1 MGDYTFLSNIDIL
14 SIKQVEISKPM
25 TPLWPC
31 EVKSQK
37 EQISFQEGSI
47 VRAKAPSTTHP
58 LIDSTSCDPIP
69 VRTLKDKCISSQV
82 ATERLTNYVVP
93 LAVCL
98 LKTYVI
104 SCPANA
110 ALSLTKI
117 SSKTSMIESCPSDVF
132 PRSKGPS
139 FTTNPNKCTKKKGKP
154 HQNDHVHC
162 FILPPQKK

>member
-1 MGDYTFLSNIDIL
+1 M
-14 SIKQVEISKPM
+14 EISKPM

-47 VRAKAPSTTHP
+47 VQAKAPSTTHP

-82 ATERLTNYVVP
+82 ATERLTNYAIP

-104 SCPANA
+104 SCPLCCFVFN
-110 ALSLTKI
+110 KI
-117 SSKTSMIESCPSDVF
+117 SSKTNMIESCPSDRRF
-132 PRSKGPS
+132 SPDPRVHHLLP
-139 FTTNPNKCTKKKGKP
+139 TQTNAQKRRENPIKMTMCIVSSSPPKKK
-154 HQNDHVHC
+154 
-162 FILPPQKK
+162 